1 MTSTNTKIRIAS
13 IIYLFIAILV
23 VPFAPPLGALLMI
36 PGSILLANSFLSLE
50 ELKKNKVSLII
61 INIIS
66 FLINIPAAVLI
77 TLSLDELSSVKLER
91 TNAPPTTESKRID
104 LLLKLGLLMIL
115 VSGILFATTTW
126 EIISNLIK
134 VIALVGMGIVF
145 IGLSKFSE
153 VKLKIASTTKAYFIL
168 GLSFF
173 LLTWVGVGYFGV
185 ISPWFSYTGEGKNL
199 VYFITFILLATFL
212 YLINNKFKEKEYLYM
227 GHISIYISI
236 YHVLASLGLDLL
248 SVSLILS
255 ILSLIINIIPNNKL
269 ISTVKDINYPISY
282 LFTAV
287 ILTQCYEANKYIV
300 LTTCL
305 INIVNVL
312 ILALTRKNKLKHIL
326 SMLISYTLLIIG
338 VLKAATSIDHI
349 IVLFASLSIFSLL
362 IKYQKFEQN
371 KSLISSSQIL
381 YNIITSVLIM
391 TSSHDEIRTLIISSI
406 YMIIG
411 FINSL
416 DLYKTNDKVD
426 FRYQPITI
434 ILFTTSLLF
443 LISEKLVNV
452 GELLSFSL
460 ATFIFTAIYHFS
472 KKQETKKYY
481 FIVLI
486 ISVVMSFLFNF
497 VYNEIVPAVINL
509 LLTIYLFY
517 TRGKEETGLRTVFYI
532 ATLTNI
538 YFVTQVLACYDVS
551 LIITNIICLS
561 IFALLSLLVTE
572 ERFKTINYIAIVI
585 PLYSLVY
592 TIDMAD
598 NLKLLLTNIFWL
610 YLLFLFLR
618 FIIKN
623 KKARDWVGT
632 IGLSLIVLSVIFQAD
647 ILIGIYIGILSIVI
661 IFITFNE
668 EHYKKLFYT
677 GIIIT
682 IVNIVVQ
689 LWEFWTQ
696 IPFYLYLLLVGIGIV
711 SFVTYKELH
720 KKEEPNKLEESPV
733 IKNHLPEQSE
743 ERFKIVDTLDD
754 EHSTIKVNSQERE
767 TVQFCPNCGT
777 KNNGGKFCSNCGTNL
792 QR

>member
-1 MTSTNTKIRIAS
+1 MTSTNIKIRIAS

-23 VPFAPPLGALLMI
+23 VPFVPPLGALLLI

-61 INIIS
+61 IDIIS

-77 TLSLDELSSVKLER
+77 TLSLDELSTIKLEK
-91 TNAPPTTESKRID
+91 TNAPPSTESKRID

-134 VIALVGMGIVF
+134 VIALVGMGTIF

-153 VKLKIASTTKAYFIL
+153 TKLKIASTTKAYFIL

-185 ISPWFSYTGEGKNL
+185 ISPWFSYTGAGKNL
-199 VYFITFILLATFL
+199 VYFITFILLAIFL

-227 GHISIYISI
+227 GHISIYLSV
-236 YHVLASLGLDLL
+236 YHALASLGLDLL
-248 SVSLILS
+248 SSTLILS
-255 ILSLIINIIPNNKL
+255 VISLVLNIIPNNKL
-269 ISTVKDINYPISY
+269 LSTVKDINYPVSY

-287 ILTQCYEANKYIV
+287 ILTQNFDANKYIV
-300 LTTCL
+300 LITCL

-326 SMLISYTLLIIG
+326 SMIISYTLLIIG
-338 VLKAATSIDHI
+338 TLKASQELDSI
-349 IVLFASLSIFSLL
+349 IVLFAALSMFSLL
-362 IKYQKFEQN
+362 IKYQKFEQS
-371 KSLISSSQIL
+371 KSLISSNQIL
-381 YNIITSVLIM
+381 YNLITTILIM
-391 TSSHDEIRTLIISSI
+391 ASSHDEIRTLIISTI
-406 YMIIG
+406 YMLIG
-411 FINSL
+411 FINSI

-434 ILFTTSLLF
+434 LLFTTSLLF
-443 LISEKLVNV
+443 LISERLVDV

-460 ATFIFTAIYHFS
+460 ATFIFAIIYHFS
-472 KKQETKKYY
+472 RKQDTKKYY
-481 FIVLI
+481 FIILI
-486 ISVVMSFLFNF
+486 ISVILSFLFNF
-497 VYNEIVPAVINL
+497 TYNEIVPAIINL
-509 LLTIYLFY
+509 LLTLYLFF
-517 TRGKEETGLRTVFYI
+517 TRNKEENSLRIVLYI
-532 ATLTNI
+532 STLINI
-538 YFVTQVLACYDVS
+538 YFVTQVLACYEIS
-551 LIITNIICLS
+551 LVITNIICLS
-561 IFALLSLLVTE
+561 IFGLLSLFVAE
-572 ERFKTINYIAIVI
+572 DKFKTINYISIVI

-592 TIDMAD
+592 TIDMSD

-610 YLLFLFLR
+610 YILFLFIK

-623 KKARDWVGT
+623 KSARDWIGT
-632 IGLSLIVLSVIFQAD
+632 IGLSLIVLSIIFQAD
-647 ILIGIYIGILSIVI
+647 ILIGIYIGILSIAI

-677 GIIIT
+677 GVIIT
-682 IVNIVVQ
+682 IINIVVQ

-696 IPFYLYLLLVGIGIV
+696 IPFYLYLLLVGIAIV
-711 SFVTYKELH
+711 AFVTYKELH
-720 KKEEPNKLEESPV
+720 KKEEPKKIIEEKEPMQNTYS
-733 IKNHLPEQSE
+733 QE
-743 ERFKIVDTLDD
+743 EKFKIVDSID
-754 EHSTIKVNSQERE
+754 EDEPKQRTTV
-767 TVQFCPNCGT
+767 VQFCPNCGT